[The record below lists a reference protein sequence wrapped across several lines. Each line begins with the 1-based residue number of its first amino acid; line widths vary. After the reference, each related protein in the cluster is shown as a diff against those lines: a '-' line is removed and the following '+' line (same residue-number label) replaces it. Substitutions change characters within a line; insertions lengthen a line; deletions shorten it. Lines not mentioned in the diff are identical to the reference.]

1 MAKLSDEN
9 YYSVFGWMINQLGLK
24 GVQLQIYSIIYSISQ
39 DGESEYYGS
48 LSYLEQFTGTTKPT
62 VIKALRELC
71 EKGYIKKRSETIS
84 GVQVNRYSILQVVK
98 KFNHPG
104 KEILPDPVKKFNHP
118 GKEIL
123 PNNKDNNKRDN
134 KKEYIYGPFEEF
146 AKDNKELLEAL
157 KAFEEMR
164 KTIKK
169 PLTEKAKQMVCN
181 KLEKMAEDFVDKERY
196 MIESLEQSTV
206 NCYQGV
212 FPVKD
217 FEDNK
222 PKIFTM
228 PEDAFPEWKPGTG
241 QTWED
246 LVP

>member
-1 MAKLSDEN
+1 
-9 YYSVFGWMINQLGLK
+9 
-24 GVQLQIYSIIYSISQ
+24 
-39 DGESEYYGS
+39 
-48 LSYLEQFTGTTKPT
+48 
-62 VIKALRELC
+62 
-71 EKGYIKKRSETIS
+71 
-84 GVQVNRYSILQVVK
+84 
-98 KFNHPG
+98 
-104 KEILPDPVKKFNHP
+104 
-118 GKEIL
+118 
-123 PNNKDNNKRDN
+123 
-134 KKEYIYGPFEEF
+134 
-146 AKDNKELLEAL
+146 
-157 KAFEEMR
+157 MR

-169 PLTEKAKQMVCN
+169 PLTEKAKQMMCN